1 MKRKYKCVLS
11 LIMAIV
17 VLTTSTN
24 AASALSYS
32 ASNSRSANGT
42 VAQLMSFISDDTV
55 EITNST
61 YEIYGNTTLTDKDF
75 REIVNQGE
83 NKIYLHY
90 RTNKDIDL
98 PYDALLRIKTDSKIY
113 SYEFIEKEATD
124 SDSICIGITDF
135 LLNHSEIINT
145 DLSELG
151 QEYDVAVASDVP
163 TTFIDCVVEK
173 EYVMR
178 FDDKGYIVYHI
189 AVSRYTVDSESI
201 IFIVTINNSF
211 VPGAVANKNNEEGY
225 GKYKNQEGFVHMT
238 VEQAYDANEE
248 YYYGRRWGNIPYKKD
263 YWPVNSP
270 SVVTVT
276 SSIQAGI
283 NLGYSFENGF
293 STEGVTIGIGSSRG
307 ASISYEYTKSITRED
322 PALTAQVNS
331 TNADMCEWY
340 YTYSSDTAETH
351 HQQTNY
357 MFEISNSRN
366 GMFVGDFR
374 LKLDYKF
381 IVDKGFWYAEKVN
394 EGSVDLI
401 VRAGEYKDIYDFCNG
416 MI

>member
-42 VAQLMSFISDDTV
+42 AAQLMSFISDDTV

-61 YEIYGNTTLTDKDF
+61 YEIYGNTTITDKDF

-124 SDSICIGITDF
+124 SDSICVGITDF

-201 IFIVTINNSF
+201 IYIVTVNNSF
-211 VPGAVANKNNEEGY
+211 VPGIVANKNNEEGY

-293 STEGVTIGIGSSRG
+293 STEGITIGIGSSRG
-307 ASISYEYTKSITRED
+307 ASISYEYSKSITREE

-331 TNADMCEWY
+331 ANTDMCEWY

-374 LKLDYKF
+374 LKLDYMF
-381 IVDKGFWYAEKVN
+381 IVDKGALYKEKVN